1 MLIPRR
7 TKYRKQHRP
16 HRTGF
21 ASGGTELAFG
31 DYGIQ
36 ANHSNLMAAV
46 VPGTMMYR
54 LPGQPAQYAAV
65 SAGLVK
71 VEDNDVL
78 VLVDS
83 AERPEEIDTNRAE
96 RAVAEAKEA
105 MLQKKTVQEYKMAQA
120 HLARAINRL
129 RVKRSFRP

>member
-1 MLIPRR
+1 MNTFQVHIYHANSPFYEGESVSRILP
-7 TKYRKQHRP
+7 T
-16 HRTGF
+16 
-21 ASGGTELAFG
+21 TEG

-36 ANHSNLMAAV
+36 ANHSNLIAAV

-71 VEDNDVL
+71 VEDNDEP

-96 RAVAEAKEA
+96 RAMAEAKEA